1 MASTSDPA
9 EMLGELGRSWGW
21 ILAFGIITIIAG
33 AIVVANPGGTVKA
46 FAVVFGIWLFVAG
59 LFRLVSAFTSEGE
72 GHRALYAL
80 LGLLSIAIGLFMVR
94 NVFDT
99 LRLFAFI
106 LGVFWVISGI
116 VDFFG
121 GIFMK
126 DMPHRGW
133 TIFIGALGFLA
144 GVIVLA
150 QPAISLATL
159 AWIIGIWLIVDGLML
174 CISAFRVKKFAG
186 GVPAAA

>member
-1 MASTSDPA
+1 MATTSDPA
-9 EMLGELGRSWGW
+9 DTLGAIGRSWGW
-21 ILAFGIITIIAG
+21 LLAFGILTIVAG
-33 AIVVANPGGTVKA
+33 AIVVANPADTVKA

-59 LFRLVSAFTSEGE
+59 VFRLVSAFTEEAE
-72 GHRALYAL
+72 GHRALYAI
-80 LGLLSIAIGLFMVR
+80 LGLLSIAVGLFMVR

-99 LRLFAFI
+99 LRIFAFV
-106 LGVFWVISGI
+106 LGVFWVISGV

-121 GIFMK
+121 GIFAK
-126 DMPHRGW
+126 DLPSRGW
-133 TIFIGALGFLA
+133 TIFIGVLSFVA

-174 CISAFRVKKFAG
+174 CVAALRLKKFAE

>member
-21 ILAFGIITIIAG
+21 ILIFGVLTVIAG
-33 AIVVANPGGTVKA
+33 AIVVANPGGTVLA

-59 LFRLVSAFTSEGE
+59 IFRLVTAFTSEGE
-72 GHRALYAL
+72 GHRALYAI
-80 LGLLSIAIGLFMVR
+80 LGLLSIAVGLFMVR
-94 NVFDT
+94 NVFDS
-99 LRLFAFI
+99 LRIFAFV

-116 VDFFG
+116 TDFFG
-121 GIFMK
+121 GIFMR
-126 DMPHRGW
+126 DLPHRGW
-133 TIFIGALGFLA
+133 TIFIGALSVLA
-144 GVIVLA
+144 GIVVLA
-150 QPAISLATL
+150 QPAISLTTL

-174 CISAFRVKKFAG
+174 CVSAFRVKKFAG

>member
-1 MASTSDPA
+1 MTSTSDPA

-21 ILAFGIITIIAG
+21 ILAFGVLTIIAG
-33 AIVVANPGGTVKA
+33 AIITANPADTVKA

-59 LFRLVSAFTSEGE
+59 VFRLITAFTSQGE
-72 GHRALYAL
+72 GHRALYAI
-80 LGLLSIAIGLFMVR
+80 LGLLSIAVGLFMVR
-94 NVFDT
+94 NVFGT

-116 VDFFG
+116 VDVFG

-126 DMPHRGW
+126 GMPHRGW
-133 TIFIGALGFLA
+133 TIFIGVLSFIA

-159 AWIIGIWLIVDGLML
+159 AWIIGIWLIVDGVML
-174 CISAFRVKKFAG
+174 CISAFSVKRFAA
-186 GVPAAA
+186 GVPAPA